1 MSERLRLD
9 YSGLKGSVRE
19 QEILELQEDVAR
31 CHRML
36 FDKNSPGGDFLG
48 WVDLPSQ
55 IDSKVLLDIQDTAAS
70 LRQEAEALL
79 VIGIG
84 GSYLGARAV
93 IEALTDSFSPSLP
106 IYYAG
111 HHLDGAYH
119 RDLMKHLEGKRF
131 AIDVISKSGTTTEP
145 AIAFRLFRALLE
157 KNVGRAE
164 ARRLILA
171 TTDARKGAL
180 RTLADQEGY
189 RTFIVPD
196 DVGGR
201 YSVLT
206 PVGLLPIA
214 AAGVDVEAL
223 ARGAKDFQALARE
236 TDIMK
241 NPAAFYAAARNTL
254 YRKGKKIEILV
265 DSNPRLTC
273 FGEWWKQLYGES
285 EGKQGKGLFPAACHF
300 TTDLHSMGQWI
311 QEGERSI
318 FETILRFENGSVGI
332 QVEKDPEDLDGM
344 NFLTGWELDEIN
356 AQAMA
361 GTALAHGE
369 GGVPVLS
376 LRIPQL
382 DAYWLGQVIYFFEF
396 ACGLSGYL
404 LGVNP
409 FDQPGVEAYKKNM
422 FGLLGKPGHEKRG
435 EELQKRMEEQGRG
448 TIV

>member
-9 YSGLKGSVRE
+9 YSGLEGFVRE
-19 QEILELQEDVAR
+19 EEILGLQEDAAR

-36 FDKNSPGGDFLG
+36 FNNNSPGGDFLG
-48 WVDLPSQ
+48 WVDLPSR
-55 IDSKVLLDIQDTAAS
+55 IDVKALQDIRDVAAT
-70 LRQEAEALL
+70 LQQEAEALV

-93 IEALTDSFSPSLP
+93 IEALTNNISPSLP

-131 AIDVISKSGTTTEP
+131 AIDVISKSGTTTAP

-157 KNVGRAE
+157 KNVGRE
-164 ARRLILA
+164 DARRLIVA
-171 TTDARKGAL
+171 TTDASKGAL

-189 RTFIVPD
+189 RTFVVPD

-223 ARGAKDFQALARE
+223 VRGAKDFQAIAR
-236 TDIMK
+236 DSGLK
-241 NPAAFYAAARNTL
+241 SNPAAFYAAARNVL
-254 YRKGKKIEILV
+254 YRKGKKIEMLV
-265 DSNPRLTC
+265 DSNPGLTC

-311 QEGERSI
+311 QDGERSI
-318 FETILRFENGSVGI
+318 FETLLRFEKGSGEI
-332 QVEKDPEDLDGM
+332 RVERDPEDLDGM
-344 NFLTGWELDEIN
+344 NFLEGWELDEIN

-361 GTALAHGE
+361 GTSLAHGE

-376 LRIPQL
+376 LSIPQL
-382 DAYWLGQVIYFFEF
+382 DAYWLGQTIYFFEF

-422 FGLLGKPGHEKRG
+422 FALLGKPGHEKKR
-435 EELQKRMEEQGRG
+435 EELLKRLEKQGQG
-448 TIV
+448 KIL

>member
-9 YSGLKGSVRE
+9 DSGLEGFLRE
-19 QEILELQEDVAR
+19 EDIFGLREEVAR

-36 FDKNSPGGDFLG
+36 FDKSSPGGDFLG
-48 WVDLPSQ
+48 WVDLPSR
-55 IDSKVLLDIQDTAAS
+55 IDSKVLRDIQDTAAS
-70 LRQEAEALL
+70 LRHEAEALV

-93 IEALTDSFSPSLP
+93 IEAFTNRFSPSLP

-119 RDLMKHLEGKRF
+119 RDLLKHLEGKRF

-157 KNVGRAE
+157 KNVGRE
-164 ARRLILA
+164 SARRLIVA

-189 RTFIVPD
+189 RTFVVPD

-214 AAGVDVEAL
+214 AAGIDVEAL
-223 ARGAKDFQALARE
+223 ARGAKDFQSIARE
-236 TDIMK
+236 PDLK
-241 NPAAFYAAARNTL
+241 GNPAAFYAAAGSQCPLPEWERRSRFVGRTPI
-254 YRKGKKIEILV
+254 R
-265 DSNPRLTC
+265 RLAC
-273 FGEWWKQLYGES
+273 FGESVMENSCMEKAKAERGQAACS
-285 EGKQGKGLFPAACHF
+285 PAACHF

-318 FETILRFENGSVGI
+318 FEDGASLREGSGTEI
-332 QVEKDPEDLDGM
+332 RVEKDAEG
-344 NFLTGWELDEIN
+344 TWRDEFS
-356 AQAMA
+356 
-361 GTALAHGE
+361 
-369 GGVPVLS
+369 GGV
-376 LRIPQL
+376 
-382 DAYWLGQVIYFFEF
+382 
-396 ACGLSGYL
+396 
-404 LGVNP
+404 
-409 FDQPGVEAYKKNM
+409 
-422 FGLLGKPGHEKRG
+422 
-435 EELQKRMEEQGRG
+435 G
-448 TIV
+448 TG